1 MAVKQL
7 KRYAIVG
14 MGHRSSMY
22 TKAIV
27 EDFKDSATLVGIC
40 DLNQTRMD
48 YANEHIVSMG
58 GAPVPAYKD
67 ADFDKMVQEQKPD
80 AVIVLTI
87 DRFHHKYCIRAMELG
102 CDAVTE
108 KPMTIDEEK
117 LQLMIDAE
125 KKTGKK
131 VRVLFNYRYAPHHTK
146 LRELID
152 SGVIG
157 EISTLHMDWILDCP
171 HGADFMRRWHRHKE
185 TSGGIQMHKSTH
197 HFDLV
202 NFWLNTQP
210 EMVYCLGDL
219 RFYGKANAERRG
231 EKNLG
236 ARYHNNPDAE
246 KDPFAFQLDSN
257 DRMKKLYLDAEHEDG
272 YIRDRNC
279 FGDDITIEDNLSMI
293 IKYANRCVMTYN
305 TYAYAPWEGYR
316 CTFNGS
322 KGRIEIN
329 VVESGYNPLGD
340 PVHHAAAGANGTP
353 GKDYIQGGVEDTKI
367 VVYPMFDTPYVVPV
381 EKGEGSHGGGDIVM
395 LRDLLLDG
403 QEDKFKRAAGI
414 RDGGNAVLVGVGA
427 NHSMESGLPV
437 QVQKLVQ
444 W

>member
-1 MAVKQL
+1 MSGKQL

-22 TKAIV
+22 INAIAN
-27 EDFKDSATLVGIC
+27 DFKDVATLVGIC
-40 DLNQTRMD
+40 DTNQTRLD
-48 YANEHIVSMG
+48 FANEHIAQLSG
-58 GAPVPAYKD
+58 QKCPTYK
-67 ADFDKMVQEQKPD
+67 AEDFDKMVQENKVD
-80 AVIVLTI
+80 VVIVITI
-87 DRFHHKYCIRAMELG
+87 DRFHHQYCIRAMELG
-102 CDAVTE
+102 CDAITE

-117 LQLMIDAE
+117 LQAMIDAE
-125 KKTGKK
+125 KKTGKR

-146 LRELID
+146 VRELIA

-202 NFWLNTQP
+202 HFWLNTDP
-210 EMVYCLGDL
+210 ELVYCLGDL
-219 RFYGKANAERRG
+219 KFYGKENAQRRG
-231 EKNLG
+231 ETNLG
-236 ARYHNNPDAE
+236 TRYHDNQEAAAN
-246 KDPFAFQLDSN
+246 DPFAFKLDSN
-257 DRMKKLYLDAEHEDG
+257 ERMRKLYLDAEHEDG

-279 FGDDITIEDNLSMI
+279 FADDITIEDNLSMI
-293 IKYANRCVMTYN
+293 IKYANSAVMTYN

-316 CTFNGS
+316 CVFNGS

-340 PVHHAAAGANGTP
+340 PIEKESEEGADKG
-353 GKDYIQGGVEDTKI
+353 DYIQGGVEDTKI
-367 VVYPMFDTPYVVPV
+367 VVYPMFGKPYVVPV
-381 EKGEGSHGGGDIVM
+381 TKGEGSHGGGDVVM
-395 LRDLLLDG
+395 LRDLLLGD
-403 QEDKFKRAAGI
+403 QEDPFKRAAGV

-427 NHSMESGLPV
+427 NRSMSSGLPV
-437 QVQKLVQ
+437 MLKDLIK